1 MFFRIGCLLSAA
13 CCELRCKV
21 GGMPAAD
28 LKAIAEFSTCLVAC
42 FICAVLAFADAPS
55 FLTFFRPYL
64 RLRSSF
70 LALPRPLH
78 EVDLSFLCAV

>member
-42 FICAVLAFADAPS
+42 FMCAVLAFADAPS
-55 FLTFFRPYL
+55 FLTLFSALSPATVKFF
-64 RLRSSF
+64 SSASPF
-70 LALPRPLH
+70 A
-78 EVDLSFLCAV
+78 